1 MFYQS
6 PTLDRLSFLFILK
19 EERSIEGGLV
29 CCVIVLLLYIIIR
42 SMQTGRLT
50 STKKRKRGRGEDHD
64 YLREHIGLVRRIA
77 SFIPDKERG
86 KGEEDVSV
94 STARAP
100 SVPVVVLL
108 VCIFLLLTLSFLERR
123 PVDALASMLARVM
136 PGATEKAVTSKE
148 L

>member
-1 MFYQS
+1 VFYQS

-29 CCVIVLLLYIIIR
+29 CCVIVLLFYNYR

-77 SFIPDKERG
+77 SFMQDKERG

-94 STARAP
+94 SPARAP
-100 SVPVVVLL
+100 PWLVVVLL
-108 VCIFLLLTLSFLERR
+108 VCIFLLLALSFLERR
-123 PVDALASMLARVM
+123 PVDALASMLARVV